1 MMSERTT
8 AISNDDRVSDLA
20 AEANHRIANH
30 LALLVSVLHV
40 ERKAIVE
47 GPATLRRADV
57 AVLLGGFA
65 GMIASAAH
73 LHRKLG
79 SQRDDVRIDLSA
91 YLQENCLAFL
101 SSLGL
106 TKQARISSVF
116 EANCYVTAEQAQLV
130 ALIVTEVLT
139 NAIKYA
145 HPTGIPVAINF
156 VCRHGEGRRLVLEV
170 ADDGIGL
177 PEGFA
182 PMTDGGTG
190 FELIRT
196 LAKSARADL
205 EVESDSLGTSFRFTF
220 HEIEC
225 GVGEPAGKLNG
236 K

>member
-1 MMSERTT
+1 MSEPMM

-30 LALLVSVLHV
+30 LALLVSVLHM
-40 ERKAIVE
+40 ERKAIVD

-57 AVLLGGFA
+57 SALIGGFA
-65 GMIASAAH
+65 GMIATAAH

-101 SSLGL
+101 ASLGL
-106 TKQARISSVF
+106 SKQARISSVF
-116 EANCYVTAEQAQLV
+116 EANCHVTAEQAQLV

-145 HPTGIPVAINF
+145 HPTGLPVAINF
-156 VCRHGEGRRLVLEV
+156 VCRHGEGRKLVVEI

-177 PEGFA
+177 PEGFD
-182 PMTDGGTG
+182 PTTDGGTG
-190 FELIRT
+190 FELIRA
-196 LAKSARADL
+196 LAKSARANL
-205 EVESDSLGTSFRFTF
+205 EVESDGLGTSFQLTF
-220 HEIEC
+220 NEI
-225 GVGEPAGKLNG
+225 GLDAG
-236 K
+236 